1 MEAGP
6 DSLPAAV
13 QDMQPAPVPAL
24 RGRTAL
30 SLALALVA
38 SEYLIGTIKLSVHEA
53 GHGWAVMLAGGVY
66 RRMYLSPTLV
76 GYTWW
81 WLPPESLPLEKWIT
95 AAGLVGGIGIGLLFM
110 LAAWLARRREG
121 WLPVF
126 LALGGLMMIGSD
138 SAYWLMSPS
147 MQWGDGYD
155 LLNLGVRRRYVYGL
169 PLLLLALF
177 VPVGVALTYRA
188 LRRYAPLRGVRDV
201 GVLLLLMM
209 LPGTVYALV
218 KAWLFHPDLYRNQ
231 LSSIPVV
238 IGIVAGAALLGG
250 LLLRVFRPAQPAE
263 LTALPARTTA
273 FLVLT
278 VLAVEIFCALHF
290 GLRR

>member
-24 RGRTAL
+24 HGRAAL

-110 LAAWLARRREG
+110 LAAWLERRREG
-121 WLPVF
+121 WLPDF
-126 LALGGLMMIGSD
+126 LALGGFDEAWRVGEDVDFARRLRAAGRARGLRFGTLWRAHIVTSCRTFD
-138 SAYWLMSPS
+138 TF
-147 MQWGDGYD
+147 GDWHFVRHPG
-155 LLNLGVRRRYVYGL
+155 LLW
-169 PLLLLALF
+169 
-177 VPVGVALTYRA
+177 
-188 LRRYAPLRGVRDV
+188 RGVR
-201 GVLLLLMM
+201 GVDD
-209 LPGTVYALV
+209 G
-218 KAWLFHPDLYRNQ
+218 
-231 LSSIPVV
+231 
-238 IGIVAGAALLGG
+238 LGD
-250 LLLRVFRPAQPAE
+250 RYFYDYHV
-263 LTALPARTTA
+263 
-273 FLVLT
+273 
-278 VLAVEIFCALHF
+278 
-290 GLRR
+290 